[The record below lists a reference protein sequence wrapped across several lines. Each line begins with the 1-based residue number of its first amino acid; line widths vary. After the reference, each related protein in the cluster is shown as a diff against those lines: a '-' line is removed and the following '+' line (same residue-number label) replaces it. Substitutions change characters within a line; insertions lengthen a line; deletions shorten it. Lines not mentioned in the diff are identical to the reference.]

1 MILLNLV
8 NDYMTVILE
17 NFFKKQLLNS
27 KISVFFAT
35 VFSVLIIGI
44 LGLLAI
50 NYNSIKVALKEN
62 IGFNLIINDS
72 VQELETQQLMRSLNL
87 INEVKS
93 VNYISKQESAEELMD
108 NLGENFLDILGQNPL
123 NSIIELHYYA
133 DYLDKI
139 DINQKINEFL
149 LYDEIDEVLY
159 DKEIGSL
166 LEKNFKKLGFIFII
180 IAIFF
185 FIIAFILI
193 NSNIRLTIYSKRF
206 IIKTMQ
212 LVGATKRFI
221 QTPFILTSIISAIIA
236 CFVGSFLLMLTF
248 FMLLNKIPELVNF
261 ISYTQLIYVLLI
273 SSGINLGIS
282 IFSTWICVRRYLN
295 LKTDQLYN

>member
-1 MILLNLV
+1 
-8 NDYMTVILE
+8 MTVILE
-17 NFFKKQLLNS
+17 NFFKTQLLNS

-62 IGFNLIINDS
+62 ISFNLILNDS

-87 INEVKS
+87 INGVKS
-93 VNYISKQESAEELMD
+93 VNYISKKESAEELID

-123 NSIIELHYYA
+123 NSIIELHYYS

-166 LEKNFKKLGFIFII
+166 LERNFKKLGFIFII

-236 CFVGSFLLMLTF
+236 CFVGSFLLILTF

-295 LKTDQLYN
+295 LKTDELYN

>member
-1 MILLNLV
+1 
-8 NDYMTVILE
+8 MTVILE

-50 NYNSIKVALKEN
+50 NYNSIKGALKEN
-62 IGFNLIINDS
+62 ISFNLIINDS

-87 INEVKS
+87 INGVKS
-93 VNYISKQESAEELMD
+93 VNYISKQESAEELID

-123 NSIIELHYYA
+123 KSIIELHYYA

-159 DKEIGSL
+159 DKEIGAL

-212 LVGATKRFI
+212 LVGATKKFI

-236 CFVGSFLLMLTF
+236 CFVGSFLLILTF

-295 LKTDQLYN
+295 LKTDELYN

>member
-1 MILLNLV
+1 
-8 NDYMTVILE
+8 MTFVLE

-50 NYNSIKVALKEN
+50 NYNSIKVALKES
-62 IGFNLIINDS
+62 ISFNLIINDS
-72 VQELETQQLMRSLNL
+72 VQELETQQLIRSLNL
-87 INEVKS
+87 INGVKS
-93 VNYISKQESAEELMD
+93 VNYISKQESAEELID

-123 NSIIELHYYA
+123 KSIIELHYYA
-133 DYLDKI
+133 EHIDNI
-139 DINQKINEFL
+139 DIKQNINEFL

-159 DKEIGSL
+159 DKEIGDL
-166 LEKNFKKLGFIFII
+166 LERNFTKLGFIFIV
-180 IAIFF
+180 IASFF
-185 FIIAFILI
+185 FVIAFVLI

-221 QTPFILTSIISAIIA
+221 QTPFILTSIISTIIA
-236 CFVGSFLLMLTF
+236 CFIGSFLLILIF
-248 FMLLNKIPELVNF
+248 FLLLNKIPELVNF

-273 SSGINLGIS
+273 SSGINLAIS

-295 LKTDQLYN
+295 LKTDDLYN